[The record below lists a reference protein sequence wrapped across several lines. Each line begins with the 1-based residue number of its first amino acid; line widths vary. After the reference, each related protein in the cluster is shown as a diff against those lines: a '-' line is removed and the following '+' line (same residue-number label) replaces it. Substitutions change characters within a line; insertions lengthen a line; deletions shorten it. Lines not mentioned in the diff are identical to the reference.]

1 MRYLRAALP
10 NLAWA
15 VIAILLYA
23 ILPGNRIAYFFEGTT
38 AGTGICMA
46 LWEAEKLFHREVAEF
61 IRKNLEEMQ
70 ENANRKG
77 ECFTMGACQNSLDAL
92 KIWIK
97 K

>member
-1 MRYLRAALP
+1 MKYLKAALP

-15 VIAILLYA
+15 MIAILLYA
-23 ILPGNRIAYFFEGTT
+23 ILPGNRTAFFFEGTT

-70 ENANRKG
+70 ENANIRGYAFQEGCCK
-77 ECFTMGACQNSLDAL
+77 NSLDAL